1 MLQLVIDIPLL
12 LVVSLV
18 VVLTVISAEIQRRL
32 GIPQVLGF
40 ILTGIILGPLV
51 LGLIDER
58 LLALAPVVT
67 AVALGF
73 IGYNIGN
80 ELRLSVARRQSRN
93 LLPIILAQ
101 SFGPALLVFV
111 ITLIWLGDPVPAL
124 LLGAL
129 ASATAPAATADV
141 IWEYKSRG
149 PVTDAVMYTLILDDV
164 IAIVLTSITM
174 SIVLILIAPTLL
186 PLPLLLATPVIEIG
200 GSLLLGAGAGLVLA
214 YVLKRVED
222 HGRYILLL
230 VSVILLLI
238 GIAEFLHLSSLLTSM
253 VLGIVLGNLSPD
265 QAHDLSHEAEKIF
278 SPVILFF
285 FVLFGAGMVD
295 PAVLAIGG
303 IILVVTTLLYII
315 GRGVGKYFGTRL
327 AANIGDNPPT
337 VKRYLGLCLFSQA
350 GVAVGLSVVIAN
362 RLNQIGLPHFGFLI
376 VGVIGIS
383 TLIFQIFGPL
393 ALKFAIHRAG
403 EANNNGAQNQMHQNS
418 AENNGNLNK
427 PSNSNGLNQ

>member
-18 VVLTVISAEIQRRL
+18 VLLTVISAEIQRRL

-40 ILTGIILGPLV
+40 ILTGILLGPLF

-80 ELRLSVARRQSRN
+80 ELKLSVARRQSRN
-93 LLPIILAQ
+93 LLPVIIAQ
-101 SFGPALLVFV
+101 SFGPALLVFTL
-111 ITLIWLGDPVPAL
+111 TLIFLKDPIPAL
-124 LLGAL
+124 ILGAL

-164 IAIVLTSITM
+164 IAIVLTSVTM
-174 SIVLILIAPTLL
+174 SVVLVLLAPTFL
-186 PLPLLLATPVIEIG
+186 PLPLLVATPVIEIG
-200 GSLLLGAGAGLVLA
+200 ASLLLGAGAGLVLA
-214 YVLKRVED
+214 EVLKGVED

-230 VSVILLLI
+230 VSVILVLI
-238 GIAEFLHLSSLLTSM
+238 GVAEFFHFSSLLTCM

-265 QAHDLSHEAEKIF
+265 KTHDLSHEAEKIF

-295 PAVLAIGG
+295 PALLAIGG
-303 IILVVTTLLYII
+303 IFILIITFLYII
-315 GRGVGKYFGTRL
+315 GRGLGKYFGTRL

-350 GVAVGLSVVIAN
+350 GVAVGLSVVIAD
-362 RLNQIGLPHFGFLI
+362 RLNQIGLPHYGFLI

-403 EANNNGAQNQMHQNS
+403 EANNKI
-418 AENNGNLNK
+418 K
-427 PSNSNGLNQ
+427 PDPPNPDATSSEMTSD

>member
-18 VVLTVISAEIQRRL
+18 VLLTVISAEIQRRL

-40 ILTGIILGPLV
+40 ILTGILLGPLF

-80 ELRLSVARRQSRN
+80 ELKLSVARRQSRN
-93 LLPIILAQ
+93 LLPVIIAQ
-101 SFGPALLVFV
+101 SFGPALLVFTL
-111 ITLIWLGDPVPAL
+111 TLIFLKDPIPAL
-124 LLGAL
+124 ILGAL

-164 IAIVLTSITM
+164 IAIVLTSVTM
-174 SIVLILIAPTLL
+174 SVVLVLLAPTFL
-186 PLPLLLATPVIEIG
+186 PLPLLVATPVIEIG
-200 GSLLLGAGAGLVLA
+200 ASLLLGAGAGLVLA
-214 YVLKRVED
+214 EVLKGVED

-230 VSVILLLI
+230 VSVILVLI
-238 GIAEFLHLSSLLTSM
+238 GVAEFFHFSSLLTCM

-265 QAHDLSHEAEKIF
+265 ETHDLSHEAEKIF

-295 PAVLAIGG
+295 PALLAIGG
-303 IILVVTTLLYII
+303 IFILIITFLYII
-315 GRGVGKYFGTRL
+315 GRGLGKYFGTRL

-350 GVAVGLSVVIAN
+350 GVAVGLSVVIAD
-362 RLNQIGLPHFGFLI
+362 RLNQLGLPHYGFLI

-403 EANNNGAQNQMHQNS
+403 EANNKI
-418 AENNGNLNK
+418 K
-427 PSNSNGLNQ
+427 PDPPNPDATSSEMTSD

>member
-1 MLQLVIDIPLL
+1 
-12 LVVSLV
+12 
-18 VVLTVISAEIQRRL
+18 
-32 GIPQVLGF
+32 
-40 ILTGIILGPLV
+40 
-51 LGLIDER
+51 
-58 LLALAPVVT
+58 
-67 AVALGF
+67 
-73 IGYNIGN
+73 
-80 ELRLSVARRQSRN
+80 
-93 LLPIILAQ
+93 
-101 SFGPALLVFV
+101 
-111 ITLIWLGDPVPAL
+111 
-124 LLGAL
+124 
-129 ASATAPAATADV
+129 
-141 IWEYKSRG
+141 
-149 PVTDAVMYTLILDDV
+149 MYTLILDDV

-174 SIVLILIAPTLL
+174 SIVLVLLAPTLL

-200 GSLLLGAGAGLVLA
+200 GSLLLGASAGLVLA

-230 VSVILLLI
+230 VSVILVLI

-315 GRGVGKYFGTRL
+315 GRGVGKYLGTRL
-327 AANIGDNPPT
+327 AANIGDNPPA

-350 GVAVGLSVVIAN
+350 GVAVGLSVVIAD
-362 RLNQIGLPHFGFLI
+362 RLNQIGLPHYGFLI

-403 EANNNGAQNQMHQNS
+403 EANNKI
-418 AENNGNLNK
+418 K
-427 PSNSNGLNQ
+427 PSQIDHNATEENMT